1 MLVELS
7 AVLLLFALLMYL
19 ALDGTDSG
27 VGMLLYSFDQPQER
41 QWMVHGLL
49 PLWDANETWLV
60 LLAGGMLALFPP
72 LYSLLLQTLK
82 VPLFLFLL
90 ALFLRGLALA
100 YRGQPGETGRRWLDR
115 LLMVSSLLAAFLPGW
130 MSGLMLVSRPPSGIV
145 IDFSLVPLL
154 CGLGLVA
161 VDLLLGCC
169 WLCWRIGEPVV
180 ERARALAMLWWV
192 VTLACFIAVLLLEP
206 ALWQQSWQ
214 RWPGKVLLSLLPALW
229 LLQLLTL
236 WREAMVALLMITLV
250 QTGVVVAV
258 LACGL
263 YPWLLPWQLEMH
275 QQASSPVTQGF
286 VVTGLLIVL
295 PLTLL
300 YHSWAFW
307 VFKRQPQAAQRSP

>member
-41 QWMVHGLL
+41 QWMVHSLL

-169 WLCWRIGEPVV
+169 WLCWRIGS
-180 ERARALAMLWWV
+180 RWW
-192 VTLACFIAVLLLEP
+192 
-206 ALWQQSWQ
+206 SGRG
-214 RWPGKVLLSLLPALW
+214 RWPC
-229 LLQLLTL
+229 
-236 WREAMVALLMITLV
+236 
-250 QTGVVVAV
+250 
-258 LACGL
+258 CGG
-263 YPWLLPWQLEMH
+263 W
-275 QQASSPVTQGF
+275 
-286 VVTGLLIVL
+286 
-295 PLTLL
+295 
-300 YHSWAFW
+300 
-307 VFKRQPQAAQRSP
+307 